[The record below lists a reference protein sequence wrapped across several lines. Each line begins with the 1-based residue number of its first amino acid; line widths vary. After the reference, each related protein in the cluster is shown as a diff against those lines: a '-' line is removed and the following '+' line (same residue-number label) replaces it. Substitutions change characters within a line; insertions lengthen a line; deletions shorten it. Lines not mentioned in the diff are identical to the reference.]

1 MRSKRSKR
9 SKKFNLGTIFQ
20 MKNHSI
26 AFEVSHFSSH
36 DCSEKSLDWQLT
48 ECQPGLECLPRQMY
62 PPQRTG
68 RGNAPCVCLKGFSFN
83 LGTIFQMKNHSIAFE
98 ASNLAQIQKKPM
110 AFVRNE

>member
-9 SKKFNLGTIFQ
+9 SKK
-20 MKNHSI
+20 
-26 AFEVSHFSSH
+26 
-36 DCSEKSLDWQLT
+36 
-48 ECQPGLECLPRQMY
+48 
-62 PPQRTG
+62 
-68 RGNAPCVCLKGFSFN
+68 FN

>member
-1 MRSKRSKR
+1 
-9 SKKFNLGTIFQ
+9 
-20 MKNHSI
+20 
-26 AFEVSHFSSH
+26 
-36 DCSEKSLDWQLT
+36 
-48 ECQPGLECLPRQMY
+48 MY